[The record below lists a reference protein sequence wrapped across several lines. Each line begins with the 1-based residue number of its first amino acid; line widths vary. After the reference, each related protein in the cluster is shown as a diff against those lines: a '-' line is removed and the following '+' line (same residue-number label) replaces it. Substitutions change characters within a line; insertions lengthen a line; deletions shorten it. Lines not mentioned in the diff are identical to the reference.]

1 MNFPGWTDVR
11 IDISMS
17 APEKDETRPGEVV
30 VEGDLPGEDPAAKR
44 SADASR
50 VAVPAAEQSLVP
62 VDPLRK
68 YLWEIRMFPELTAE
82 EEKELAQL
90 SRRGDQE
97 ATARLITSNLRLV
110 VRIAFMY
117 NRVYSNTLDL
127 IQEGSIGL
135 VEAVRRFDPF
145 KGARLPTYAT
155 WWIKAYVIKF
165 LLDNFR
171 IVRVGTTNER
181 RRLLFNLRKEKEKL
195 RLQGIEPTHQLMAE
209 KLNVSIEDVRA
220 IDQAIEG
227 GDVSLDSP
235 PPGDNFVPLSER
247 LSTAE
252 ERVDDQLA
260 RGELKEAFNRH
271 LAEFAAN
278 LSDRE
283 TVILQKRLIAE
294 EPLTLQAL
302 ADRYGVTREAIRLN
316 EKSLIRRIKVYMEEA
331 LQDVTDV
338 EFSLFD

>member
-1 MNFPGWTDVR
+1 
-11 IDISMS
+11 MS
-17 APEKDETRPGEVV
+17 ASEKDETRPTEVV
-30 VEGDLPGEDPAAKR
+30 VEVELPDEAPVGKG

-50 VAVPAAEQSLVP
+50 AAVPAGEQSLVP
-62 VDPLRK
+62 ADPLRK
-68 YLWEIRMFPELTAE
+68 YLWEIRMFPELTAD

-90 SRRGDQE
+90 SRQGDQE
-97 ATARLITSNLRLV
+97 AAARLITSNLRLV
-110 VRIAFMY
+110 VRVAFMY
-117 NRVYSNTLDL
+117 NRVYSNTMDL
-127 IQEGSIGL
+127 IQEGNIGL
-135 VEAVRRFDPF
+135 IEAVRRFDPF

-155 WWIKAYVIKF
+155 WWIKAYVLKF

-195 RLQGIEPTHQLMAE
+195 RLQGIEPTHQLIAE
-209 KLNVSIEDVRA
+209 KLNVPIGDVRA

-227 GDVSLDSP
+227 GDVSLDSA

-247 LSTAE
+247 LSAAE
-252 ERVDDQLA
+252 EMVDDQLA

-271 LAEFAAN
+271 LAAFAET

-283 TVILQKRLIAE
+283 KTILQERLIAE
-294 EPLTLQAL
+294 EPLTLQTI

-316 EKSLIRRIKVYMEEA
+316 EKSLIRRIKEYMEEA
-331 LQDVTDV
+331 LQGVTDV
-338 EFSLFD
+338 EFTMLN